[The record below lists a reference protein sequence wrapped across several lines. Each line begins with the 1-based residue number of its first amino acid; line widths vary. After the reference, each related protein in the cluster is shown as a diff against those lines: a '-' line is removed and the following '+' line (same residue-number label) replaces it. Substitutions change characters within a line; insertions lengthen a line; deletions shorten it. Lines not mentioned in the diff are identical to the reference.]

1 MEDKATIVDRIRILA
16 NSRGL
21 SLTSLEVALKLGN
34 GTISRWNKS
43 SPNSDKLTRVADY
56 FHVPVDYLLGRD
68 KSYHNY
74 EFAKELDLLTKPV
87 SIDDSATHWPIKT
100 LSEADFAA
108 ISLAQNGYTILP
120 VNSTEKD
127 FLTKFRMLDQR
138 GQAAVLNVLNHE
150 YESLPGEKTNPSAKN
165 A

>member
-1 MEDKATIVDRIRILA
+1 MEGNSTIVDRIRILA

-43 SPNSDKLTRVADY
+43 SPNSDKLMRVADY
-56 FHVPVDYLLGRD
+56 FHVPIDYLLGRD
-68 KSYHNY
+68 KSFYGDVFSKEVDHWSKPISINGTDTWSNY
-74 EFAKELDLLTKPV
+74 SD
-87 SIDDSATHWPIKT
+87 
-100 LSEADFAA
+100 ADFAA
-108 ISLAQNGYTILP
+108 LSLSLKDHSAFLVDP
-120 VNSTEKD
+120 VEIEL
-127 FLTKFRMLDQR
+127 LTKFRMLDKR

-150 YESLPGEKTNPSAKN
+150 FESLPGEEDISPAKN